1 MKTPGTPWKMKL
13 LRAREQIAKKQAE
26 NKRVGQ
32 AGASARARGD
42 VIVTGNQLGVGKE
55 GPAGN

>member
-1 MKTPGTPWKMKL
+1 MKL

-32 AGASARARGD
+32 AGASARAGGD